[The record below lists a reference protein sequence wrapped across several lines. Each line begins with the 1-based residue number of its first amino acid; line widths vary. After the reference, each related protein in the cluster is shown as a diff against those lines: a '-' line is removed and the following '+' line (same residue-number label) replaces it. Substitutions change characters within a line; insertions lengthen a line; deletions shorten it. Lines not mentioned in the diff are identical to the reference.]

1 MMNATS
7 AEAGAIPLLTIAIP
21 TYNRSGTLSALLE
34 MLLPQ
39 VAAHADVELLVANNA
54 SPDDTLSVLKEFE
67 QRFAAAG
74 ANLHVQSHAI
84 NIGSDA
90 NFVWL
95 YHHARGRYFWLCSDD
110 DLILPG
116 SIDEV
121 VAQLIASAPDLVY
134 VTSYGFREDWQAE
147 RRGDPLGRMVHTVH
161 SARQFARVVNVMFTF
176 ISGIIVNKARLES
189 IPHEDPSAYLGTN
202 LTQLSWTL
210 PLLADMR
217 CGVVLWN
224 RPLAG
229 RQGHSAGYSIGDVF
243 AARLS
248 ENCIRLLPNHPEIVR
263 QILNPAVRKWF
274 PSAILEARNSRNQTL
289 SLDTAD
295 VPVRRVFGRNWRYWL
310 FLWPVFKLPLPLANL
325 WVKAGGFVNKFIYIA
340 HLPGFWRKRT

>member
-1 MMNATS
+1 MPAANLA
-7 AEAGAIPLLTIAIP
+7 APDGVPLLTIAIP
-21 TYNRSGTLSALLE
+21 TFNRSGTLSALLE

-39 VAAHADVELLVANNA
+39 VAAHADVEVLVANNA
-54 SPDDTLSVLKEFE
+54 SPDNTLSVLRELE
-67 QRFAAAG
+67 QQFAAAG
-74 ANLHVQSHAI
+74 ARLRVQTHST

-95 YHHARGRYFWLCSDD
+95 YHQARGRYFWLCSDD

-116 SIDEV
+116 SLDEV
-121 VAQLIASAPDLVY
+121 VAQLVAAAPDLVY
-134 VTSYGFREDWQAE
+134 VTSYGFRKDWQAE
-147 RRGDPLGRMVHTVH
+147 RHGDPLGRTVHTLH

-176 ISGIIVNKARLES
+176 ISGIIVNKQRLES
-189 IPHEDPSAYLGTN
+189 LPHEDPSAYLGTN

-210 PLLADMR
+210 PLLAEMR

-229 RQGHSAGYSIGDVF
+229 RLGHAAGYSIGDVF

-248 ENCIRLLPNHPEIVR
+248 ENCTRLLPNHPELVR

-274 PSAILEARNSRNQTL
+274 PSAILEARSSGNRTL
-289 SLDTAD
+289 SLETAD
-295 VPVRRVFGRNWRYWL
+295 IPVRRVFGRNWRYWL
-310 FLWPVFKLPLPLANL
+310 FLWPVFRLPLPLAKL
-325 WVKAGGFVNKFIYIA
+325 WVRAGDVVNKFIYAA